1 MQINCDSCTY
11 TLGCTHKLNSTPAN
25 SRDMWKTLL
34 KYEVILTA
42 QVSLCIFRHTFPLS
56 KYLQMHGMDILS
68 AQRLIEGTEDSLNTF
83 VRDFEG
89 VKGAA
94 DVFVS
99 RVNKK
104 LEEADSEL
112 VVETAQKRDGKKA
125 KNAWRAPGR

>member
-1 MQINCDSCTY
+1 
-11 TLGCTHKLNSTPAN
+11 
-25 SRDMWKTLL
+25 
-34 KYEVILTA
+34 
-42 QVSLCIFRHTFPLS
+42 
-56 KYLQMHGMDILS
+56 MHGMDILS
-68 AQRLIEGTEDSLNTF
+68 AQRLVEGTEDSLNTF

-104 LEEADSEL
+104 LEDSEL

>member
-1 MQINCDSCTY
+1 
-11 TLGCTHKLNSTPAN
+11 
-25 SRDMWKTLL
+25 
-34 KYEVILTA
+34 
-42 QVSLCIFRHTFPLS
+42 
-56 KYLQMHGMDILS
+56 MHGMDILS
-68 AQRLIEGTEDSLNTF
+68 AQRLVEGTENSLNTF

-104 LEEADSEL
+104 LEDSEL

>member
-1 MQINCDSCTY
+1 
-11 TLGCTHKLNSTPAN
+11 
-25 SRDMWKTLL
+25 
-34 KYEVILTA
+34 
-42 QVSLCIFRHTFPLS
+42 
-56 KYLQMHGMDILS
+56 MHGMDILS
-68 AQRLIEGTEDSLNTF
+68 AQRLVEGTEDSLNTF

-112 VVETAQKRDGKKA
+112 VVETAQKRDRKKA
-125 KNAWRAPGR
+125 KSAWRAPGR

>member
-1 MQINCDSCTY
+1 
-11 TLGCTHKLNSTPAN
+11 
-25 SRDMWKTLL
+25 
-34 KYEVILTA
+34 
-42 QVSLCIFRHTFPLS
+42 
-56 KYLQMHGMDILS
+56 MHRMDILS
-68 AQRLIEGTEDSLNTF
+68 AQRLVEGTEDSLNTF

-112 VVETAQKRDGKKA
+112 VVETAQKRDRKKA
-125 KNAWRAPGR
+125 KSAWRAPGR

>member
-1 MQINCDSCTY
+1 
-11 TLGCTHKLNSTPAN
+11 
-25 SRDMWKTLL
+25 
-34 KYEVILTA
+34 
-42 QVSLCIFRHTFPLS
+42 
-56 KYLQMHGMDILS
+56 MHGMDILS
-68 AQRLIEGTEDSLNTF
+68 AQRLVEGTENSLNTF

-112 VVETAQKRDGKKA
+112 VMETPQKRD
-125 KNAWRAPGR
+125 R

>member
-1 MQINCDSCTY
+1 M
-11 TLGCTHKLNSTPAN
+11 TLAHTHSGAHTNSTPPPQF
-25 SRDMWKTLL
+25 RDMWKTLL

-56 KYLQMHGMDILS
+56 KYLQMHRMDILS
-68 AQRLIEGTEDSLNTF
+68 AQRLVEGTEDSLNTF

-104 LEEADSEL
+104 LEDSEL
-112 VVETAQKRDGKKA
+112 VVETPQKRD
-125 KNAWRAPGR
+125 R

>member
-1 MQINCDSCTY
+1 
-11 TLGCTHKLNSTPAN
+11 
-25 SRDMWKTLL
+25 
-34 KYEVILTA
+34 
-42 QVSLCIFRHTFPLS
+42 
-56 KYLQMHGMDILS
+56 MHGMDILS
-68 AQRLIEGTEDSLNTF
+68 AQRLVEGTEDSLNTF

-112 VVETAQKRDGKKA
+112 VMETPQKRD
-125 KNAWRAPGR
+125 R